1 MSNSTQEYF
10 GLKELYSVVIR
21 AFTDIKIGNHFF
33 EKGEPI
39 LYFEKLQISELTEK
53 GRIISAR
60 GGQGNYPHV
69 IWENFGDLSFALT
82 EGVLSKMSF
91 GMLASTGVFDYK
103 ENERVIN
110 VPKKEQV
117 IVSNNKVTLMEKPL
131 EEKIYIYKIDE
142 QGFMTDRIKNFEI
155 KDIFDKAGLNY
166 ICLAGDYLSRYE
178 KVKEIIFKE
187 NYDEQEIIVDYY
199 YKYTKAYTNYT
210 LGNKRI
216 DGLLSLEGKAYF
228 KDENNGLNQTFLFEI
243 PKMKITSNIDI
254 IMGEKA
260 SPNVSVF
267 NVIGL
272 PIKENN
278 QFVVSKMYLLSDDI
292 DATI

>member
-69 IWENFGDLSFALT
+69 VWENFGDLSFALT

-117 IVSNNKVTLMEKPL
+117 VVSGNRVTLMEKPL
-131 EEKIYIYKIDE
+131 KEKIYIYKIDE
-142 QGFMTDRIKNFEI
+142 QGFMTDRIKDFEI
-155 KDIFDKAGLNY
+155 KD
-166 ICLAGDYLSRYE
+166 
-178 KVKEIIFKE
+178 KEIIFKE
-187 NYDEQEIIVDYY
+187 NYDEQEIIADYY